1 MYYKKVNNDNW
12 VSYMYYKEDNSDGW
26 YIRFFQI
33 FLLIALEQYWVRNTH
48 S

>member
-33 FLLIALEQYWVRNTH
+33 FLLIALEQYGVRNTH